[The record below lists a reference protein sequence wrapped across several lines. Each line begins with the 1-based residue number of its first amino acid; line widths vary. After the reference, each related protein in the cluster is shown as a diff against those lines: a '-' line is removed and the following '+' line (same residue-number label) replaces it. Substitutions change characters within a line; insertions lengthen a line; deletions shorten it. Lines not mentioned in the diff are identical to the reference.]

1 MTISWFRLATSDLQL
16 VSLKTPL
23 LETKLGHFNN
33 LIIQMKINIL
43 IVKEVVGNIIGKGYG
58 SVGHQSCLNG
68 RFVLGQINSS
78 VGQLGVH
85 FGVSEFASGVL
96 SCPTTGVAVSGSW
109 LLST

>member
-1 MTISWFRLATSDLQL
+1 MD
-16 VSLKTPL
+16 
-23 LETKLGHFNN
+23 
-33 LIIQMKINIL
+33 IL
-43 IVKEVVGNIIGKGYG
+43 IVKEVVSNVVGEGYG

-68 RFVLGQINSS
+68 RFVLGQIDSS
-78 VGQLGVH
+78 VDQLGVH